1 MLRCDYNMLYK
12 GSPVLAGTGVTCL
25 VICICYF
32 AVLKNF
38 RVIDSRFENITDHI
52 DQRDLS
58 VFSPCE
64 RDQTFSKSSKLV
76 GSYRGIKEF
85 SSVKSKP

>member
-25 VICICYF
+25 VICICHF

-58 VFSPCE
+58 VCFPVNVTRLS
-64 RDQTFSKSSKLV
+64 QN
-76 GSYRGIKEF
+76 
-85 SSVKSKP
+85 SVN